1 MSLWGG
7 HKTPPLVH
15 IMKIRNV
22 SFSLLHNNNVI
33 WSGDWRIP
41 EYSFDEIN
49 VLKTE
54 FINKFDTSYKDVISS
69 LGIPTDIYEWIS
81 SKTGIP
87 YSKCWY
93 VQSQTDAN
101 QIDTLKNFFPI
112 ADFNDNVY
120 LRVTSETPDVIGTFY
135 NKLNNIIIKS
145 GESIYNVG
153 SLEFLNPNVKGSG
166 YDCRVVI
173 TNNSNITMESE
184 VFAPGESNNNNSAGI
199 FVPYRIVNDNGDV
212 IGCGVH
218 EINTRSGTPSKNFIT
233 NANSLFNVHTY
244 TSSDLNIPYVQ
255 FFSGDYPSIDPT
267 DKDPYKDGG
276 ESGTG
281 GGTGNFD
288 GTSENIEV
296 PELPSLSAV
305 DTGFI
310 TLFNPSAGELKNLA
324 NYMWGDVFDISTWK
338 KIFADP
344 MDAIL
349 GLSIVPV
356 NVPSAGSANVTIGNI
371 STGIS
376 MTKASSQYVSVD
388 CGTINVN
395 EYWGAYLDY
404 SPYTKAEIYLPFV
417 GTHPV
422 TIDDIMGKPVHVV
435 YHVDVL
441 SGACCAYVQCG
452 GSVLYSF
459 VGQCSCSIPVTANDW
474 TNVINGALSIAG
486 SIGTMVA
493 TGGATAPMAVTNITS
508 TAVNSLKPDV
518 EKSGSMGGMGGMLGV
533 QKPYIILTRPRQALP
548 ARQNSFTGYPSF
560 ITKTLSHCSGYT
572 EVESIH
578 LENVP
583 ATQNEL
589 DEITELLKSGVI
601 I

>member
-1 MSLWGG
+1 MSTFYEAYIGG
-7 HKTPPLVH
+7 WKQGKRTYLAFIDPNNEWKYVNYINLQTFNSIPDAIQANINFDHTVTFVC
-15 IMKIRNV
+15 V
-22 SFSLLHNNNVI
+22 SEEFANKAKEIGFLNAI
-33 WSGDWRIP
+33 
-41 EYSFDEIN
+41 YSNTDTDYYLSE
-49 VLKTE
+49 
-54 FINKFDTSYKDVISS
+54 NKFIRIKYSSRQYVYYIDNTSVFAISWGSANWIYS
-69 LGIPTDIYEWIS
+69 LSGPGLKNSDGIEKNGEIIVELSYS
-81 SKTGIP
+81 SNNFSFRLDSDD
-87 YSKCWY
+87 YSKEI
-93 VQSQTDAN
+93 T
-101 QIDTLKNFFPI
+101 NFFSDLKP
-112 ADFNDNVY
+112 F
-120 LRVTSETPDVIGTFY
+120 
-135 NKLNNIIIKS
+135 IKS
-145 GESIYNVG
+145 
-153 SLEFLNPNVKGSG
+153 
-166 YDCRVVI
+166 
-173 TNNSNITMESE
+173 T
-184 VFAPGESNNNNSAGI
+184 
-199 FVPYRIVNDNGDV
+199 
-212 IGCGVH
+212 
-218 EINTRSGTPSKNFIT
+218 
-233 NANSLFNVHTY
+233 
-244 TSSDLNIPYVQ
+244 
-255 FFSGDYPSIDPT
+255 
-267 DKDPYKDGG
+267 DPYTDGG
-276 ESGTG
+276 ESDIG
-281 GGTGNFD
+281 GGTGDFD
-288 GTSENIEV
+288 GTSENIEI
-296 PELPSLSAV
+296 PGLPTLSAV

-324 NYMWGDVFDISTWK
+324 SYLWGDVFDVSTWK

-356 NVPSAGSANVTIGNI
+356 NVPSEGSANVTIGNI
-371 STGIS
+371 STGVS

-404 SPYTKAEIYLPFV
+404 SPYTKAEIYLPFI

-452 GSVLYSF
+452 GTVLYSF
-459 VGQCSCSIPVTANDW
+459 VGQCSCSIPITANDW

-486 SIGTMVA
+486 SIGSMVA
-493 TGGATAPMAVTNITS
+493 SGGATAPMAVTNIAS

-533 QKPYIILTRPRQALP
+533 QTPYIILTRPRQALP
-548 ARQNSFTGYPSF
+548 EKQNTFTGYPAF
-560 ITKTLSHCSGYT
+560 ITKKLSECKGYT

-583 ATQNEL
+583 ATQNEI

>member
-1 MSLWGG
+1 MEL
-7 HKTPPLVH
+7 
-15 IMKIRNV
+15 
-22 SFSLLHNNNVI
+22 
-33 WSGDWRIP
+33 
-41 EYSFDEIN
+41 
-49 VLKTE
+49 
-54 FINKFDTSYKDVISS
+54 
-69 LGIPTDIYEWIS
+69 
-81 SKTGIP
+81 
-87 YSKCWY
+87 
-93 VQSQTDAN
+93 
-101 QIDTLKNFFPI
+101 
-112 ADFNDNVY
+112 
-120 LRVTSETPDVIGTFY
+120 LRVTSAGLKMADGTAIPVIRAVVRDATGSISAADA
-135 NKLNNIIIKS
+135 NNFMR
-145 GESIYNVG
+145 EIYNRAIGCVSTVG
-153 SLEFLNPNVKGSG
+153 FFTTDRDAFITEYGTTGSATFG
-166 YDCRVVI
+166 
-173 TNNSNITMESE
+173 NNTGFRCDRHQSGRSSNIQYSDWQAVYIDGLYYKGNRIAKAEPWTGRAKYECDYL
-184 VFAPGESNNNNSAGI
+184 VI
-199 FVPYRIVNDNGDV
+199 FTDEDYHLVYSTNGDDINGIYIRYEDGQNPGATAANNMV
-212 IGCGVH
+212 VCGLWSNGIYIDNQQSWMLVSSQDSIKDDI
-218 EINTRSGTPSKNFIT
+218 INE
-233 NANSLFNVHTY
+233 
-244 TSSDLNIPYVQ
+244 
-255 FFSGDYPSIDPT
+255 IDPT
-267 DKDPYKDGG
+267 ITDPYAPGG
-276 ESGTG
+276 ASGTG
-281 GGTGNFD
+281 GGTGDFD
-288 GTSENIEV
+288 GTSEDIGI
-296 PELPSLSAV
+296 PGLPSMSAA

-310 TLFNPSAGELKNLA
+310 SLFNPSAAQLKSLA

-356 NVPSAGSANVTIGNI
+356 NVPSGGSATVTIGNI

-422 TIDDIMGKPVHVV
+422 MIDDIMGKPVHVV

-452 GSVLYSF
+452 GTVLYSF
-459 VGQCSCSIPVTANDW
+459 VGQCSCSIPITANDW

-486 SIGTMVA
+486 SIGSMVA
-493 TGGATAPMAVTNITS
+493 SGGATAPMAVTNIAS

-548 ARQNSFTGYPSF
+548 EKQNTFTGYPAF
-560 ITKTLSHCSGYT
+560 ITKKLSECTGYT

>member
-1 MSLWGG
+1 MAN
-7 HKTPPLVH
+7 
-15 IMKIRNV
+15 I
-22 SFSLLHNNNVI
+22 
-33 WSGDWRIP
+33 
-41 EYSFDEIN
+41 
-49 VLKTE
+49 
-54 FINKFDTSYKDVISS
+54 TSYKFSNQAILVADVAHPVIVCSITLDESILPGGIVSIYRSAEFTNALEKFCISS
-69 LGIPTDIYEWIS
+69 PTILAANWGS
-81 SKTGIP
+81 S
-87 YSKCWY
+87 
-93 VQSQTDAN
+93 
-101 QIDTLKNFFPI
+101 
-112 ADFNDNVY
+112 FNPFMES
-120 LRVTSETPDVIGTFY
+120 L
-135 NKLNNIIIKS
+135 KS
-145 GESIYNVG
+145 GEFGDDTGFKISQGENYLVLYYKGNILTSYKSSWGSHDRTQMSIGVECIYIDAKTNYIYARTYNQ
-153 SLEFLNPNVKGSG
+153 LYNPVPDSE
-166 YDCRVVI
+166 RVASD
-173 TNNSNITMESE
+173 N
-184 VFAPGESNNNNSAGI
+184 GI
-199 FVPYRIVNDNGDV
+199 PAFGINFTKLGVPYGLMVKPENLVSGSAVDFTLLSDKWE
-212 IGCGVH
+212 GVPM
-218 EINTRSGTPSKNFIT
+218 PSN
-233 NANSLFNVHTY
+233 
-244 TSSDLNIPYVQ
+244 
-255 FFSGDYPSIDPT
+255 
-267 DKDPYKDGG
+267 DPYSQGG

-288 GTSENIEV
+288 GTSEDISI
-296 PELPSLSAV
+296 PGLPSLSAV

-310 TLFNPSAGELKNLA
+310 TLFNPSASELKNLA
-324 NYMWGDVFDISTWK
+324 SYLWGDVFDISTWK

-371 STGIS
+371 STGVS
-376 MTKASSQYVSVD
+376 MTKASSQYVSID

-404 SPYTKAEIYLPFV
+404 SPYTKAEIYLPFI

-452 GSVLYSF
+452 GTVLYSF
-459 VGQCSCSIPVTANDW
+459 VGQCSCSIPITANDW

-493 TGGATAPMAVTNITS
+493 TGGATAPMAVTNIAS

-548 ARQNSFTGYPSF
+548 ANQNMFTGYPSF
-560 ITKTLSHCSGYT
+560 ITKTLSDCSGYT
-572 EVESIH
+572 EVENIH

-583 ATQNEL
+583 ATQNEI

>member
-1 MSLWGG
+1 MKRYPLLASLIDDSNNVVEELGYVW
-7 HKTPPLVH
+7 
-15 IMKIRNV
+15 INV
-22 SFSLLHNNNVI
+22 SNGSGTGSDSSLKTLEQVKSFFSNFMNISDFL
-33 WSGDWRIP
+33 
-41 EYSFDEIN
+41 SFAN
-49 VLKTE
+49 VLPPDAVNW
-54 FINKFDTSYKDVISS
+54 NKWVDNFR
-69 LGIPTDIYEWIS
+69 LLIPT
-81 SKTGIP
+81 T
-87 YSKCWY
+87 
-93 VQSQTDAN
+93 
-101 QIDTLKNFFPI
+101 
-112 ADFNDNVY
+112 
-120 LRVTSETPDVIGTFY
+120 VI
-135 NKLNNIIIKS
+135 LNNP
-145 GESIYNVG
+145 SI
-153 SLEFLNPNVKGSG
+153 SG
-166 YDCRVVI
+166 YKLRLL
-173 TNNSNITMESE
+173 NSSGFYAES
-184 VFAPGESNNNNSAGI
+184 VDTVNESFSS
-199 FVPYRIVNDNGDV
+199 IVEWNLYDNK
-212 IGCGVH
+212 
-218 EINTRSGTPSKNFIT
+218 NNFIT
-233 NANSLFNVHTY
+233 NISKYGMPLYSSTVTSWLITNDDNSLRYALCYARNFDNTPFGNTEVNTY
-244 TSSDLNIPYVQ
+244 ENPDLFISWLKSLSTEN
-255 FFSGDYPSIDPT
+255 IDPYT
-267 DKDPYKDGG
+267 KGG
-276 ESGTG
+276 ESDVG

-288 GTSENIEV
+288 GTSEDIGI
-296 PELPSLSAV
+296 PDLPTLSAV

-310 TLFNPSAGELKNLA
+310 TLFNPSSGELKNLA
-324 NYMWGDVFDISTWK
+324 SYLWGDVFDISTWK

-371 STGIS
+371 STGVS

-404 SPYTKAEIYLPFV
+404 SPYTKAEIYLPFI

-435 YHVDVL
+435 YHIDVL
-441 SGACCAYVQCG
+441 SGACCAYVQCDG
-452 GSVLYSF
+452 TVLYSF
-459 VGQCSCSIPVTANDW
+459 VGQCSCSIPITANDW

-493 TGGATAPMAVTNITS
+493 TGGATAPMAVTNIAS

-533 QKPYIILTRPRQALP
+533 QKPYIILTRPRQAVP
-548 ARQNSFTGYPSF
+548 AKQNTFTGYPSF
-560 ITKTLSHCSGYT
+560 ITKTLSECSGYT

>member
-1 MSLWGG
+1 MASYLGLYTLPYRGGKFAIPLYSVSGLNDIFRYPDGYQIEGSL
-7 HKTPPLVH
+7 VCC
-15 IMKIRNV
+15 KI
-22 SFSLLHNNNVI
+22 
-33 WSGDWRIP
+33 
-41 EYSFDEIN
+41 
-49 VLKTE
+49 
-54 FINKFDTSYKDVISS
+54 
-69 LGIPTDIYEWIS
+69 
-81 SKTGIP
+81 
-87 YSKCWY
+87 
-93 VQSQTDAN
+93 
-101 QIDTLKNFFPI
+101 
-112 ADFNDNVY
+112 DNVY
-120 LRVTSETPDVIGTFY
+120 SSIGY
-135 NKLNNIIIKS
+135 NTQLNNNQYLRP
-145 GESIYNVG
+145 SIYNGDNLGWGIYNDSTTPPTGVNTNLGVEFG
-153 SLEFLNPNVKGSG
+153 SRSSSNGFSYIVLGVDANNNYYFETGTLYQDLTSNTYEISEPTIGKAGYYVLTYKSGSG
-166 YDCRVVI
+166 FMFSNQI
-173 TNNSNITMESE
+173 TNQTVLDYIR
-184 VFAPGESNNNNSAGI
+184 NNLTS
-199 FVPYRIVNDNGDV
+199 
-212 IGCGVH
+212 IG
-218 EINTRSGTPSKNFIT
+218 T
-233 NANSLFNVHTY
+233 
-244 TSSDLNIPYVQ
+244 
-255 FFSGDYPSIDPT
+255 
-267 DKDPYKDGG
+267 DPYENGGG

-288 GTSENIEV
+288 GTSEDIDI
-296 PELPSLSAV
+296 PGLPSFSAV

-324 NYMWGDVFDISTWK
+324 SYLWGDLFDISTWK

-356 NVPSAGSANVTIGNI
+356 NVPSAGAAPVTIGNI

-376 MTKASSQYVSVD
+376 MTKASSQYVSID

-404 SPYTKAEIYLPFV
+404 SPYTKAEIYLPFI

-452 GSVLYSF
+452 GTVLYSF
-459 VGQCSCSIPVTANDW
+459 VGQCSCSIPVSANDW
-474 TNVINGALSIAG
+474 TNVINGTLSIAG

-493 TGGATAPMAVTNITS
+493 TGGATAPMAVANIAS

-533 QKPYIILTRPRQALP
+533 QKPYIILTRPRQAVP
-548 ARQNSFTGYPSF
+548 ARQNTFTGYPSF
-560 ITKTLSHCSGYT
+560 ITKTLSDCSGYT

-578 LENVP
+578 LENVS

-589 DEITELLKSGVI
+589 NEITELLKSGVI

>member
-1 MSLWGG
+1 MAVGVYKLTDQNGKVIPLFVPRFSGKKRLPDNRGKYTIIRATEDLSEQFDHTATFFVTDNTVKNNMLSQGFTSVVLTSDYVNDTWTFENGG
-7 HKTPPLVH
+7 YITFS
-15 IMKIRNV
+15 
-22 SFSLLHNNNVI
+22 SFSAVFHATN
-33 WSGDWRIP
+33 G
-41 EYSFDEIN
+41 
-49 VLKTE
+49 
-54 FINKFDTSYKDVISS
+54 
-69 LGIPTDIYEWIS
+69 
-81 SKTGIP
+81 
-87 YSKCWY
+87 
-93 VQSQTDAN
+93 
-101 QIDTLKNFFPI
+101 
-112 ADFNDNVY
+112 
-120 LRVTSETPDVIGTFY
+120 
-135 NKLNNIIIKS
+135 IIINLINNDASTFISDKANTDWVPGVAGFRGTIS
-145 GESIYNVG
+145 DVYSDGF
-153 SLEFLNPNVKGSG
+153 EF
-166 YDCRVVI
+166 Y
-173 TNNSNITMESE
+173 
-184 VFAPGESNNNNSAGI
+184 
-199 FVPYRIVNDNGDV
+199 Y
-212 IGCGVH
+212 
-218 EINTRSGTPSKNFIT
+218 
-233 NANSLFNVHTY
+233 Y
-244 TSSDLNIPYVQ
+244 
-255 FFSGDYPSIDPT
+255 YPSNVADSVLMNTIWNGNTPFEPPIDPY
-267 DKDPYKDGG
+267 DKGG

-288 GTSENIEV
+288 GTSEDISI
-296 PELPSLSAV
+296 PDLPSLSAV

-324 NYMWGDVFDISTWK
+324 SYLWGDVFDISTWK

-356 NVPSAGSANVTIGNI
+356 NVPSAGSANVNIGNI
-371 STGIS
+371 STGLS

-404 SPYTKAEIYLPFV
+404 SPYTKAEIYLPFI
-417 GTHPV
+417 GAHPV

-435 YHVDVL
+435 YHIDVL

-452 GSVLYSF
+452 GTVLYSF
-459 VGQCSCSIPVTANDW
+459 VGQCSCSIPITANDW

-493 TGGATAPMAVTNITS
+493 TGGATAPMAVTNIAS
-508 TAVNSLKPDV
+508 TAVNSFKPDV

-533 QKPYIILTRPRQALP
+533 QKPYIILTRPRQAVP
-548 ARQNSFTGYPSF
+548 ARQNTFTGYPSF
-560 ITKTLSHCSGYT
+560 ITKTLSECSGYT

-583 ATQNEL
+583 ATQNEI

>member
-1 MSLWGG
+1 MATINGKVVRQKNKYLNTDKGSLCYHVVYIDIPINIGDN
-7 HKTPPLVH
+7 
-15 IMKIRNV
+15 IKIDTLSNGSDWYEFTNAV
-22 SFSLLHNNNVI
+22 SVYANKGDSLAESIYTDFTSIGNAVKGSHDTNNNYFISVYDD
-33 WSGDWRIP
+33 SGNEFYKRSVGSVDWPICIFRPIFIGTNGVAWTP
-41 EYSFDEIN
+41 GPDYSISLSSDAVFIAN
-49 VLKTE
+49 TE
-54 FINKFDTSYKDVISS
+54 NKFGSYANSKSTSGYSTTVTNEGIKLANYILKDSTDIF
-69 LGIPTDIYEWIS
+69 IPTD
-81 SKTGIP
+81 
-87 YSKCWY
+87 
-93 VQSQTDAN
+93 
-101 QIDTLKNFFPI
+101 
-112 ADFNDNVY
+112 
-120 LRVTSETPDVIGTFY
+120 
-135 NKLNNIIIKS
+135 
-145 GESIYNVG
+145 
-153 SLEFLNPNVKGSG
+153 
-166 YDCRVVI
+166 
-173 TNNSNITMESE
+173 
-184 VFAPGESNNNNSAGI
+184 
-199 FVPYRIVNDNGDV
+199 
-212 IGCGVH
+212 
-218 EINTRSGTPSKNFIT
+218 
-233 NANSLFNVHTY
+233 
-244 TSSDLNIPYVQ
+244 
-255 FFSGDYPSIDPT
+255 
-267 DKDPYKDGG
+267 PYKQGG

-288 GTSENIEV
+288 GTSENIEI
-296 PELPSLSAV
+296 PGLPTLSAV

-310 TLFNPSAGELKNLA
+310 TLFNPSAGELKDLA
-324 NYMWGDVFDISTWK
+324 SYLWGDVFDISTWK

-356 NVPSAGSANVTIGNI
+356 NVPSAGSAAVTIGNI

-459 VGQCSCSIPVTANDW
+459 VGQCSCSIPITANDW

-493 TGGATAPMAVTNITS
+493 TGGATAPMAVTNIAS

-548 ARQNSFTGYPSF
+548 ARQNTFTGYPSF
-560 ITKTLSHCSGYT
+560 ITKTLSECSGYT